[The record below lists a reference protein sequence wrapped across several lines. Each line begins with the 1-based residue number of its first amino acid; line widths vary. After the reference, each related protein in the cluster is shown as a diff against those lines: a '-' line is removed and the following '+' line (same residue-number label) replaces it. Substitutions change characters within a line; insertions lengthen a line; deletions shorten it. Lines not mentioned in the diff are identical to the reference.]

1 MNKNYHMDENNIYF
15 QNILTTLFI
24 AVVNL
29 KGMIIEELLN
39 QYKIKNIEYQA
50 VFKNVF

>member
-1 MNKNYHMDENNIYF
+1 MYKNYLADENNIYF

-29 KGMIIEELLN
+29 KGMIIEELSN
-39 QYKIKNIEYQA
+39 HYKIKNIEYQA